1 MRIAMSRRLL
11 LQQGRNDC
19 RHAFCPSR
27 FLTPPIGFGR
37 ARPRRWTAW
46 LAHSLGSQC
55 DAMAI
60 GRADLLSP
68 SSPMAVATPQ
78 KSAVARMS
86 LHARTLEIQAFAR
99 LATSVANAAR
109 AMLAK
114 R

>member
-11 LQQGRNDC
+11 PQQGRNDC

-37 ARPRRWTAW
+37 ARPRGWMAW

-78 KSAVARMS
+78 KSAVACIS
-86 LHARTLEIQAFAR
+86 LHTRTLEIQAFAR
-99 LATSVANAAR
+99 LATSAAK
-109 AMLAK
+109 AVWTMLAK

>member
-27 FLTPPIGFGR
+27 FLTPPIGFGC
-37 ARPRRWTAW
+37 ARPHRWMAW
-46 LAHSLGSQC
+46 LAQSLGSQC

-68 SSPMAVATPQ
+68 SSPIAVAAPQ
-78 KSAVARMS
+78 KSAIARMS
-86 LHARTLEIQAFAR
+86 LHTRTLEIRAFAR
-99 LATSVANAAR
+99 LATSAAK
-109 AMLAK
+109 AVWTMLAK

>member
-27 FLTPPIGFGR
+27 FLTLPIGFGR
-37 ARPRRWTAW
+37 ARPRGWMAW

-60 GRADLLSP
+60 GRADLSSP

-78 KSAVARMS
+78 KSAVAYIS
-86 LHARTLEIQAFAR
+86 LHTRTLEIQAFAR
-99 LATSVANAAR
+99 LATSTAKAVWT
-109 AMLAK
+109 MLAK